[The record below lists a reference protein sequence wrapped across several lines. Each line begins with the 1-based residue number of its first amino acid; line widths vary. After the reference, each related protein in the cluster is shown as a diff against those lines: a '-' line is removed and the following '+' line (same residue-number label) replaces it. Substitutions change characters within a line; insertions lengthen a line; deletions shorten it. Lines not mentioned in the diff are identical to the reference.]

1 MIGHVKSPEH
11 LLTAIALVFALLA
24 SFLTT
29 VNIVGDARTPVA
41 LVLAVL
47 AAAAVFINVFGI
59 TILALLLPWH
69 AFRNRLSA
77 S

>member
-24 SFLTT
+24 AFLTA
-29 VNIVGDARTPVA
+29 VNIVGTARTPIA
-41 LVLAVL
+41 LALAAL
-47 AAAAVFINVFGI
+47 AAAAIFINVFGV

-69 AFRNRLSA
+69 VFRSRPSA
-77 S
+77 P